1 MPPLPLPFFFPTVI
15 SLLSGGNVIR
25 WPVINTAGV
34 IRLHGEN
41 AILSP
46 EVHNNAV

>member
-1 MPPLPLPFFFPTVI
+1 MQCRITTLAE
-15 SLLSGGNVIR
+15 NA
-25 WPVINTAGV
+25 AGV

-46 EVHNNAV
+46 EVHNAV